1 MTIKGQN
8 AFSIGINEKVRN
20 RLNALNTIKESSG
33 KRPDPDMWSVD
44 QGDLGTFLGQFE
56 AI

>member
-1 MTIKGQN
+1 MTIKSQN

-44 QGDLGTFLGQFE
+44 RGDLGTFLGQFE